1 MKTKLKNTSIRVSF
15 DFVNFHVKVIFT
27 TDIYK
32 QAQKEG
38 VPIQDNTKYA
48 YCIGINSHV
57 WCFLPNNVEIA
68 VLVHEV
74 IHAVDHAMGYYGLEG
89 TEVRAYMVDY
99 IVGKVLATKS
109 RRTSSKQ
116 K

>member
-1 MKTKLKNTSIRVSF
+1 MKTKLKNTSIRITF
-15 DFVNFHVKVIFT
+15 EFLNFHVKVIFT

-32 QAQKEG
+32 QAKKEG
-38 VPIQDNTKYA
+38 VPIQDQTKYA
-48 YCIGINSHV
+48 YCIGSDNYI

-74 IHAVDHAMGYYGLEG
+74 IHAVDHAMEYYGLEG

-99 IVGKVLATKS
+99 IVGKVLATKPKS
-109 RRTSSKQ
+109 TSPKQ